1 MSKIT
6 IGFVAAFMA
15 STAFAQE
22 APDPAIQLLNEANAR
37 VVDLARQVRA
47 ATKRAEDAEAKLK
60 AAEKPAATEKK

>member
-1 MSKIT
+1 MKRLTIT
-6 IGFVAAFMA
+6 IIALFATQAL
-15 STAFAQE
+15 AQE
-22 APDPAIQLLNEANAR
+22 APDPALQLLNEANAR